1 MGIKQVGNNGPVT
14 SGVEIRGKGQKLSK
28 VEETLAKAIARLDG
42 NSTLSKKDLDK
53 LKNMKYEDQVK
64 YVNNLLNGTGYRVAN
79 VYDCEMDET
88 SPGISWTNYGVYINF
103 SKGGKT
109 IMSDIDGNT
118 TGQTGHLG
126 ITHRPTSH

>member
-1 MGIKQVGNNGPVT
+1 MGVKQVGNNGPVT